1 MTDLDITTF
10 NAPNGYVTTNFD
22 AIPTNNSSCICRAI
36 VLQADGKIVM
46 AGDYDDIAISQK
58 KVAVCRYNSNG
69 TLDLSFGGS
78 GTGKIAITIP
88 TYSPNVQGLTL
99 QSDGKIVIC
108 GTLYSLFKDIFVLRL
123 TNTGILDTTNF
134 GAPNGYTIT
143 PPAQFTSVYA
153 PTLGFDNC
161 EANSITMQ
169 TYLGTEYIVI
179 GGTARGQVLSPLGP
193 TTQYYALVRYNLSGS
208 LNTSFTNG
216 GVVAQSFSLT
226 DQVGLAIYADS
237 NKILLAGNNSLPG
250 PPPTT
255 TTHTKM
261 TVVKF
266 SGNGVLDSTWGNQS
280 PTPNGLTEIPN
291 FFTQSY
297 DDANAIALQSNGN
310 IVLGG
315 SSINANLSSQRCFAL
330 ARLLPTGLID
340 LGYGT
345 NGNGK
350 VLTNLSPTY
359 NLYGKTMGI
368 QPDDKI
374 VLGGTWDILGTSPTS
389 FALARYLTTGVL
401 DTTFGLAGTGLI
413 LEDIDSTINPGGGCV
428 ETGYSLAIQPNGKI
442 LMGGELNQYLASE
455 GGPTSF
461 MLARYFG
468 FPPFPPPPPPPP
480 PPPHPTPISNI
491 CFLAGTCVTTD
502 QGDIPIELIV
512 PDFHTIFNKPI
523 IAITETIMLEN
534 KLVCFE
540 KNSLGNN
547 IPNKKT
553 YISNNHVIVYNNK
566 LIQAY
571 RFVGRVRGVYY
582 TKYNSEFLY
591 NILMEKH
598 YVIKVNNLKVETL
611 YPKNFVA
618 HLYTHNYTSQE
629 KRNIILKMNEQAIKM
644 DEQKP
649 KKFDILNYNN
659 VRNTQFTK
667 RCVQKSNFLI
677 ATHNNATIRRHPL
690 LGRFVKNDN
699 FNLFTRKSGI
709 VNKKFMM
716 VKSNKRFRR

>member
-22 AIPTNNSSCICRAI
+22 SVPTIGSSCICRAI
-36 VLQADGKIVM
+36 ALQPNGKIVM
-46 AGDYDDIAISQK
+46 AGDYDDIAITQK

-88 TYSPNVQGLTL
+88 GYSPNVQGLTL
-99 QSDGKIVIC
+99 QSNGKIVIC
-108 GTLYSLFKDIFVLRL
+108 GTLYASFKDIFVMRL
-123 TNTGILDTTNF
+123 TSAGILDTAFITGFN
-134 GAPNGYTIT
+134 APTGYTIT
-143 PPAQFTSVYA
+143 TSSQFSVVY

-169 TYLGTEYIVI
+169 TIGGNEYIVV

-193 TTQYYALVRYNLSGS
+193 TIQYYALARYTLSGS
-208 LNTSFTNG
+208 LDTTFGSTLSG
-216 GVVAQSFSLT
+216 LVAQSFSLT
-226 DQVGLAIYADS
+226 DQYGLAIYADS

-250 PPPTT
+250 PPATT
-255 TTHTKM
+255 TSTKM

-266 SGNGVLDSTWGNQS
+266 SGNGVLDSTWGNQL
-280 PTPNGLTEIPN
+280 PTQNGLTEIPN

-297 DDANAIALQSNGN
+297 DTASAIVLQSDGN

-315 SSINANLSSQRCFAL
+315 SSINANPPSQRCFAL
-330 ARLLPTGLID
+330 ARLLPTGFID
-340 LGYGT
+340 LGYGA

-350 VLTNLSPTY
+350 VLTNLSPAY
-359 NLYGKTMGI
+359 NLYGDTMGI

-374 VLGGTWDILGTSPTS
+374 ILGGTWDILGTTPTS
-389 FALARYLTTGVL
+389 FALARYLTTGGL

-428 ETGYSLAIQPNGKI
+428 ETGYSLVIQPDGKI

-480 PPPHPTPISNI
+480 TPTPISNI

-523 IAITETIMLEN
+523 IAVTETIMLEK

-553 YISNNHVIVYNNK
+553 FISNNHVIVYNNK
-566 LIQAY
+566 LIQAH

-598 YVIKVNNLKVETL
+598 FVIKVNNLKVETL

-618 HLYTHNYTSQE
+618 HLYTYNYTPQE
-629 KRNIILKMNEQAIKM
+629 KRNIILKMNEQAIKI
-644 DEQKP
+644 DEQK
-649 KKFDILNYNN
+649 KRHFDILNYNN

-677 ATHNNATIRRHPL
+677 ATHNNATLRRNPL
-690 LGRFVKNDN
+690 LGKITQNNN
-699 FNLFTRKSGI
+699 FNLFTRKYSI
-709 VNKKFMM
+709 FNKKFMM

>member
-10 NAPNGYVTTNFD
+10 NAPNGYVATNFD
-22 AIPTNNSSCICRAI
+22 LVPTIGSSCICRAI
-36 VLQADGKIVM
+36 ALQPNGKIVM
-46 AGDYDDIAISQK
+46 AGDYDDMTIPLNPQK

-99 QSDGKIVIC
+99 QSDGKIIIC
-108 GTLYSLFKDIFVLRL
+108 GTLYASFTEIFVMRL
-123 TNTGILDTTNF
+123 TSAGILDTSLITGFN
-134 GAPNGYTIT
+134 APTGYAIT

-153 PTLGFDNC
+153 PTLAFDNC
-161 EANSITMQ
+161 EANSVTMQ
-169 TYLGTEYIVI
+169 TYLGTEYIVV

-193 TTQYYALVRYNLSGS
+193 TIQYYALARYTLSGS
-208 LNTSFTNG
+208 LDTSFTNG

-250 PPPTT
+250 PPTATT
-255 TTHTKM
+255 STKM

-280 PTPNGLTEIPN
+280 NGLTEIPN

-297 DDANAIALQSNGN
+297 DTASAIVLQSDGN

-315 SSINANLSSQRCFAL
+315 SSINANPPSQRCFAL
-330 ARLLPTGLID
+330 ARLLTTGIED
-340 LGYGT
+340 TIYGA

-350 VLTNLSPTY
+350 VLTNLSPAY
-359 NLYGKTMGI
+359 NLYGDTMGI

-374 VLGGTWDILGTSPTS
+374 ILGGTWDILGTTPTS
-389 FALARYLTTGVL
+389 FALARYLTTGAL

-413 LEDIDSTINPGGGCV
+413 LEDIDPTINPVPPGTGHV
-428 ETGYSLAIQPNGKI
+428 ETGYSLVIQPNGKI
-442 LMGGELNQYLASE
+442 LMGGELNKYLASE

-468 FPPFPPPPPPPP
+468 FPPFPPPPT
-480 PPPHPTPISNI
+480 PHPTPISNI

-523 IAITETIMLEN
+523 IAVTETIMLEK

-553 YISNNHVIVYNNK
+553 FISNNHVIVYNNK
-566 LIQAY
+566 LIQAH

-598 YVIKVNNLKVETL
+598 FVIKVNNLKVETL

-618 HLYTHNYTSQE
+618 HLYTYNYTPQE
-629 KRNIILKMNEQAIKM
+629 KRNIILKMNEQAIKI
-644 DEQKP
+644 DEQKNRH
-649 KKFDILNYNN
+649 FDILNYNN

-690 LGRFVKNDN
+690 LGRFVQNDN